1 MASLPVIKIA
11 FADIPF
17 SFAEIILD
25 LVKDYYEFDITT
37 SKDADFVL
45 HSVGGHE
52 VLKYSG
58 VRIFVTGENVC
69 PNFQISDYSLSFEK
83 LTFGDRSAWL
93 PLIKLY
99 KDAYNCLKEERRDAN
114 EVLDSKSE
122 FCAYVMSNSTGSAIE
137 RELIFNKI
145 SSYKKVN
152 SGGKWRNNTGV
163 PVLDKLQFQR
173 KHKFVIAFENYSYP
187 GYLTEKFAEAAY
199 AEAIPIY
206 WGDPK
211 IEEVFNTNAFINC
224 HDYNSFDEVVEEIK
238 RLDNDNSA
246 YCSMI
251 IEPWF
256 KNGEEPENLS
266 SEHYV
271 KFLRNIFD
279 QSPKDAYRRNLGR
292 WGLKIEKQFYQMAH
306 KPGAHALYIIQK
318 WWHRLRRGNL

>member
-11 FADIPF
+11 FADIPY
-17 SFAEIILD
+17 SFAEIILN
-25 LVKDYYEFDITT
+25 LVKDYYEFEITT
-37 SKDADFVL
+37 KKDADFVL

-69 PNFQISDYSLSFEK
+69 PNFQISDYALSFEK
-83 LTFGDRSAWL
+83 HPFGDRSAWL

-99 KDAYNCLKEERRDAN
+99 RDAYNFLKEERRDAS

-122 FCAYVMSNSTGSAIE
+122 FCAYVMSNSTGSATE
-137 RELIFNKI
+137 RELIFDKI

-152 SGGKWRNNTGV
+152 SGGKWRNNTGI

-211 IEEVFNTNAFINC
+211 IEEVFNTKAFINC
-224 HDYNSFDEVVEEIK
+224 HDYDSFDQVVEEIK
-238 RLDNDNSA
+238 RLDNDDVSF
-246 YCSMI
+246 CSMLR
-251 IEPWF
+251 EPWF
-256 KNGEEPENLS
+256 KNSSEPENLS
-266 SEHYV
+266 NGHYV
-271 KFLRNIFD
+271 NFLRNIFD
-279 QSPKDAYRRNLGR
+279 QSPKDAYRRNRGR
-292 WGLKIEKQFYQMAH
+292 WGLKIEKQLYQMAH
-306 KPGAHALYIIQK
+306 KPGMHALFMIQK
-318 WWHRLRRGNL
+318 WWHRLRKGNL